1 MSRFVKIVSLK
12 LTSQLIKYL
21 MFSEYLGYITTGY
34 AEMQLNGNFVLVN
47 DTGSVYWNITLS
59 SDGAFMWLQDNGNLL
74 IRSKDGSK
82 TLWQTNKQ
90 GSC

>member
-1 MSRFVKIVSLK
+1 
-12 LTSQLIKYL
+12 